1 LRASLTREF
10 AEQVEVEFAKPDR
23 IHIQVFL
30 ITLALPDCG
39 LQHLDAGDQML
50 RNGYR

>member
-23 IHIQVFL
+23 IGNPTFL
-30 ITLALPDCG
+30 TTLAQLGGG
-39 LQHLDAGDQML
+39 LRHLNVNDQML